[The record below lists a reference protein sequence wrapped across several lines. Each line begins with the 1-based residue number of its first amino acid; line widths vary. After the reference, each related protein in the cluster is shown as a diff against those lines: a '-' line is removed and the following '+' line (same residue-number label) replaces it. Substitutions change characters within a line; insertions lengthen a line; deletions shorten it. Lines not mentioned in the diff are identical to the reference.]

1 MRIIRTVALGA
12 AVGLGLIS
20 AAATPALAITPFSVS
35 FESEA
40 PGMQA
45 TTATFSAV
53 GVENFDSRALG
64 NGTSFVTDFGS
75 GGAFTGT
82 YSGADILSADQY
94 GGAYGSGRYA
104 ATFSDTGF
112 TLDISST
119 VRGGAN
125 YFGYWLSALDPGN
138 KVSFYRGSRLLFT
151 FNPQDVIN
159 AVQAT
164 GNPSAYYGN
173 PNVPFLGQN
182 SGEPYLFVNFFAN
195 SGRFDR
201 VVFQETPMV
210 GGYESDNHTVG
221 RFLTKGTG
229 TEVPITSGF
238 VPEPASWAML
248 IAGFG
253 LVGTTMRRRR
263 RMARVSA

>member
-1 MRIIRTVALGA
+1 MTTTKTIALGA
-12 AVGLGLIS
+12 VVGLGFAL
-20 AAATPALAITPFSVS
+20 ATPALAVTPFSVS

-53 GVENFDSRALG
+53 GVENFDNRALG
-64 NGTSFVTDFGS
+64 TSTSFVTDFGG

-82 YSGADILSADQY
+82 YTGVDVLNADQY
-94 GGAYGSGRYA
+94 GGAYGSGHYA
-104 ATFSDTGF
+104 ATFSDTGY
-112 TLDISST
+112 TLDIAST
-119 VRGGAN
+119 LPGGAN
-125 YFGYWLSALDPGN
+125 YFGYWLSALDAGN
-138 KVSFYRGSRLLFT
+138 KVSFYRGGQLLFV

-159 AVQAT
+159 AVQSTA
-164 GNPSAYYGN
+164 NPSEYYGN
-173 PNVPFLGQN
+173 PNAQFLGQN

-195 SGRFDR
+195 RGRFDR
-201 VVFQETPMV
+201 VVFQEDPMV

-238 VPEPASWAML
+238 VPEPANWAML

-263 RMARVSA
+263 RMASVSA